1 LLVAWLAMWLAR
13 CIEDRLEDKAL
24 TLVNA
29 LTTATDREE
38 LAVLIPQVERWLSR
52 SQLHLGAYLR
62 ADAQLSELEQ
72 QYDAR
77 KLPPMT
83 ASEARECEPTPP
95 DSRHN
100 VEAREYIRALCVA
113 ELARLRQFS

>member
-1 LLVAWLAMWLAR
+1 MVIAWLAMWLTR
-13 CIEDRLEDKAL
+13 CFERQLEDQAL
-24 TLVNA
+24 SWVNA
-29 LTTATDREE
+29 VTTATDRAE
-38 LAVLIPQVERWLSR
+38 LAVLMPNVERWVSR
-52 SQLHLGAYLR
+52 SQCHMRAYLQ
-62 ADAQLSELEQ
+62 ADAQLSELERH
-72 QYDAR
+72 YDAK

-100 VEAREYIRALCVA
+100 VEAREHIRALCVA